1 MSPCK
6 SSRKINFTN
15 FCTFTCT
22 FTQWIFFNHA
32 MNVFFPDFN
41 VFLRVVENSAC
52 LFNEGLFTITTKTTL
67 VIAFFAI
74 FFTKCVDWQCRQF
87 VICLGSI
94 TLLTYSFCLI
104 EVKKS
109 CLSVSDK
116 FSKSCFK
123 MSKYFVTPDIMK
135 SL

>member
-6 SSRKINFTN
+6 SSCKINFTN
-15 FCTFTCT
+15 FCT

-41 VFLRVVENSAC
+41 VFLRVVENRAC
-52 LFNEGLFTITTKTTL
+52 LFNKGIFTITTKITL
-67 VIAFFAI
+67 VIAFYSI
-74 FFTKCVDWQCRQF
+74 FTKCVDWQYGQF

-94 TLLTYSFCLI
+94 TLLTYSFWLT

-116 FSKSCFK
+116 FSKNCFK
-123 MSKYFVTPDIMK
+123 MSKSFVTPDIMK

>member
-1 MSPCK
+1 MLPCK
-6 SSRKINFTN
+6 SNRKINFTN
-15 FCTFTCT
+15 FCTFT
-22 FTQWIFFNHA
+22 QWIFFNHV

-52 LFNEGLFTITTKTTL
+52 LFNKGLFTIPTKITL
-67 VIAFFAI
+67 VIT
-74 FFTKCVDWQCRQF
+74 FFTKCVDWQYGQF
-87 VICLGSI
+87 VICLDSI
-94 TLLTYSFCLI
+94 TLLTCSFWLT

-123 MSKYFVTPDIMK
+123 MSKSFVTLAIMK